1 MTDARSKSEPHRR
14 TRRDHASETAEDYVE
29 AVAELIQE
37 RSACRVVDLA
47 RRFGVSHVTVNR
59 IVRRLHNE
67 GLLIA
72 EPYQPVLLTAKGRRL
87 AEKSRERHQIVCD
100 FLLAIGLDAATAA
113 LDAEGM
119 EHHISP
125 KTLLRFKALTEQLA
139 SANNAKR

>member
-1 MTDARSKSEPHRR
+1 M
-14 TRRDHASETAEDYVE
+14 E